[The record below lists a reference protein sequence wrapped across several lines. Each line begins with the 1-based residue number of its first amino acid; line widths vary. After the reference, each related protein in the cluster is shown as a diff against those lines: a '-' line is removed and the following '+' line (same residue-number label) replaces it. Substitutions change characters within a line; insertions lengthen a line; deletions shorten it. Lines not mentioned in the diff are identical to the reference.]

1 MMELSE
7 LNQPSP
13 WNNST
18 FTKDQIKKKHRDLRN
33 YIPNRAPTTK
43 DVKENMTLPV
53 GIGLILLFILSIFL
67 YYIKQRTL
75 WGIYQSYENP
85 PKLLDTFIIGLM
97 VLCWPFYYLKFYI
110 L

>member
-18 FTKDQIKKKHRDLRN
+18 YTKDQIQKKHRDIRN
-33 YIPNRAPTTK
+33 YIPIPNKVP
-43 DVKENMTLPV
+43 NMKGNIPLPV
-53 GIGLILLFILSIFL
+53 GTGLILLFILSIFF

-75 WGIYQSYENP
+75 WGIYKSYKNP

-97 VLCWPFYYLKFYI
+97 VMCWPFYYLKFYI